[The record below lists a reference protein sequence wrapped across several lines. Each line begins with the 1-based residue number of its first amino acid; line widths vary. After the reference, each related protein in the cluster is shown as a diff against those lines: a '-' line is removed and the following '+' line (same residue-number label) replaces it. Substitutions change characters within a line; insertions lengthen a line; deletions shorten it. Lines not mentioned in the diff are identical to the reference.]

1 MTASEIK
8 TAIENG
14 TREFISVSKQAKY
27 TVKKLPIIKWWRA
40 DITDIRS
47 GNHKGVC
54 IGSTLETFCEDLSKT
69 RDLKPFTESD
79 LAASI
84 GSEDLEEMDY
94 SITPSEMLEMIQLAN
109 KGYLATAHPSD
120 TLIIQFY
127 KGNETKTFEF
137 PHC

>member
-14 TREFISVSKQAKY
+14 TREFISVSKLTKY
-27 TVKKLPIIKWWRA
+27 TVKKLSIIKWWRA

-54 IGSTLETFCEDLSKT
+54 VGNTLETFCEDLSKT

-79 LAASI
+79 LAASV
-84 GSEDLEEMDY
+84 GAEGLEEMDY

-109 KGYLATAHPSD
+109 KGYLATTHPSD
-120 TLIIQFY
+120 TLIIQFC
-127 KGNETKTFEF
+127 KGSETKTFEF

>member
-1 MTASEIK
+1 MTVSEIK

-14 TREFISVSKQAKY
+14 TKEFISASKQAKY

-54 IGSTLETFCEDLSKT
+54 VGNTLETFCGDLSKT

-79 LAASI
+79 LAASV
-84 GSEDLEEMDY
+84 GAEDLEEMDY

-109 KGYLATAHPSD
+109 KGYLATTHPSD

>member
-27 TVKKLPIIKWWRA
+27 TVKKLSIIKWWRA
-40 DITDIRS
+40 DVTDIRS

-54 IGSTLETFCEDLSKT
+54 VGNTLETFCEDLSKT

-79 LAASI
+79 LAASV
-84 GSEDLEEMDY
+84 GVEDLEEMDY
-94 SITPSEMLEMIQLAN
+94 SITPSEMLEMIQLAT
-109 KGYLATAHPSD
+109 KGYQAFMNEND
-120 TLIIQFY
+120 TLTITFR
-127 KGNETKTFEF
+127 KESETKTFEF

>member
-14 TREFISVSKQAKY
+14 TKEFVSVSKQAKY
-27 TVKKLPIIKWWRA
+27 TIKKLSIIKWWRA

-54 IGSTLETFCEDLSKT
+54 VGNTLETFCNDLSKT
-69 RDLKPFTESD
+69 RDIKPFTESD
-79 LAASI
+79 LTTSI
-84 GSEDLEEMDY
+84 KAEDFAEVDY

-109 KGYLATAHPSD
+109 KGYQAAMFKND

>member
-14 TREFISVSKQAKY
+14 TKEFVSVSKQAKY

-54 IGSTLETFCEDLSKT
+54 VGNTLETFCEDLSKT
-69 RDLKPFTESD
+69 RDLEPFTELDLTASVKTED
-79 LAASI
+79 LA
-84 GSEDLEEMDY
+84 EMDY

-109 KGYLATAHPSD
+109 KGYQAAMFEND

>member
-1 MTASEIK
+1 MTASEIE
-8 TAIENG
+8 TAIKNG
-14 TREFISVSKQAKY
+14 TKEFISVSKQAKY

-47 GNHKGVC
+47 GNRKGVC
-54 IGSTLETFCEDLSKT
+54 VGNTLETFCEDLSKT

-79 LAASI
+79 LAASV
-84 GSEDLEEMDY
+84 GTEDLEEMDY

-109 KGYLATAHPSD
+109 KGYLATTHPSD